1 MAIKTDTQTWADMKA
16 LLDVTIRELQKW
28 RDYEEEVSYDTDFAD
43 MLTDA
48 IDAVLPLMPC
58 VIPAE
63 VRTFS

>member
-16 LLDVTIRELQKW
+16 LLDVTVRELQKW

-43 MLTDA
+43 MLTNA
-48 IDAVLPLMPC
+48 IDNVLPLMPC

>member
-28 RDYEEEVSYDTDFAD
+28 RDYEEEVSYDLDFAD
-43 MLTDA
+43 MLTNG
-48 IDAVLPLMPC
+48 IDGLMPLMPC